1 VRRIPLSRRSHVTG
15 FGSLGGGVVE
25 HESALERDFVLLT
38 TFLDPGAAITSQPV
52 TIHFEDRGERRR
64 YTPDFQVI
72 RGDGRAELVE
82 IKYRVDLR
90 ANWAQLRPGF
100 LAARAFIRESGG
112 SFRIATE
119 RSIRGPRLDNARRL
133 LPLRRAALDPA
144 SAEQALRAARSLAE
158 PTFGRIVESMAC
170 DRATA
175 VGAVWRLIAHG
186 GLSVDLATP
195 IRPDSPVAAP

>member
-38 TFLDPGAAITSQPV
+38 TFLDTGAAITSQPV
-52 TIHFEDRGERRR
+52 TIHFEGTGERRQ

-72 RGDGRAELVE
+72 WGDGRSELVE
-82 IKYRVDLR
+82 VKYRVDLR

-100 LAARAFIRESGG
+100 LSARESGG
-112 SFRIATE
+112 RFRIATE
-119 RSIRGPRLDNARRL
+119 RSIRGALLDNARRL

-144 SAEQALRAARSLAE
+144 STELALRAARSLAE
-158 PTFGRIVESMAC
+158 PTFGRIVETMAC
-170 DRATA
+170 DRAVA
-175 VGAVWRLIAHG
+175 FGAVWRLIAHG

-195 IRPDSPVAAP
+195 IRLDSPMAAP

>member
-52 TIHFEDRGERRR
+52 TIHFEDRGERHR

-72 RGDGRAELVE
+72 WSDGRSELVE

-100 LAARAFIRESGG
+100 LAARAFIWGSGG

-119 RSIRGPRLDNARRL
+119 RSIRGPRLDNAKRL
-133 LPLRRAALDPA
+133 LPLRRAPLDPA

-158 PTFGRIVESMAC
+158 PTFGQIVESMAC
-170 DRATA
+170 ARATA
-175 VGAVWRLIAHG
+175 IGAVWRLIAHG
-186 GLSVDLATP
+186 GLSVDLAMP